1 MAKMHIWIV
10 VPCFHDIDS
19 FVELRNR
26 AKKSLED
33 SIHAGRELR
42 FIVIDDTA
50 GTDHKIEQVAQL
62 NDVCVLTPPF
72 NLGHQRALVF
82 ALRTLRDDLLPQ
94 DIIVT
99 MDSDGEDRPE
109 DLPALIT
116 ALGLDSARPKI
127 VLAKRTKRKVSW
139 KFRLLYFGFV
149 LMFKALTGRI
159 LKSGNFAV
167 FYGSTVRKVI
177 HHPYFDLCYSSSLVN
192 LRVPVDYVACER
204 GKRYFDE
211 SKMGYFNLL
220 IHGFRM
226 LMPFMERIA
235 VRSLLF
241 SSALMVGAAGFGG
254 YLVWSRYVWLQPIE
268 ATYVLA
274 IGLTLGFSF
283 FSLMTFFLMFAMFSQ
298 TQSIVLSQLDEYQWK
313 QPNSKS
319 IWQTKTAS

>member
-1 MAKMHIWIV
+1 MHIWIV
-10 VPCFHDIDS
+10 VPCFHDVDS

-26 AKKSLED
+26 AKKSLETT
-33 SIHAGRELR
+33 IHASHELR

-50 GTDHKIEQVAQL
+50 GSDHKIQNITQL
-62 NDVCVLTPPF
+62 PDVCVLTPPF

-82 ALRTLRDDLLPQ
+82 ALRSLRDEFLPQ

-109 DLPALIT
+109 DLPGLIT
-116 ALGLDSARPKI
+116 ALGTDSARPKI

-139 KFRLLYFGFV
+139 KFRVLYFGFV
-149 LMFKALTGRI
+149 LMFKTLTGKI

-167 FYGSTVRKVI
+167 LHGFTARKVI

-192 LRVPVDYVACER
+192 LRVPVEYVACER

-241 SSALMVGAAGFGG
+241 SGAMMVGAGGAGAH
-254 YLVWSRYVWLQPIE
+254 LAWSRYMWLQPIN
-268 ATYVLA
+268 ATSVLA

-298 TQSIVLSQLDEYQWK
+298 TQGIVLSQLDEYQWK